1 MRFKPFG
8 KTGLE
13 VSEISLGTWAYGN
26 DFWGKVDDR
35 NSIDTIHKAID
46 LGVTMIDTAPAYG
59 DGHAEEVVGKA
70 IKGHRDDL
78 IITTKCGILPR
89 HPDGSVNKCLKPE
102 SLFKE
107 IDASLKRL
115 DVDVIDVYL
124 LHWPDV
130 NTPLEATGEAMAKIK
145 ESGKIKHFGV
155 SNFSIEE
162 IETLQKFLPVE
173 VYEPHYSMLERDNVG
188 TMKYCEEK
196 GIAVMTYGGLAA
208 GLLTGK
214 FKEIPKFEEGDNR
227 AGFYPFF
234 EEPTWSKVQALLTKL
249 KVIADGH
256 GRPLSQLAINY
267 LAQKSYVSNVIVG
280 AKRPDQMEENA
291 RTMEWKLT
299 DAELDLIEKY
309 YEETMLG

>member
-188 TMKYCEEK
+188 TMKYCEG
-196 GIAVMTYGGLAA
+196 GI
-208 GLLTGK
+208 
-214 FKEIPKFEEGDNR
+214 
-227 AGFYPFF
+227 
-234 EEPTWSKVQALLTKL
+234 
-249 KVIADGH
+249 
-256 GRPLSQLAINY
+256 
-267 LAQKSYVSNVIVG
+267 
-280 AKRPDQMEENA
+280 
-291 RTMEWKLT
+291 
-299 DAELDLIEKY
+299 
-309 YEETMLG
+309 